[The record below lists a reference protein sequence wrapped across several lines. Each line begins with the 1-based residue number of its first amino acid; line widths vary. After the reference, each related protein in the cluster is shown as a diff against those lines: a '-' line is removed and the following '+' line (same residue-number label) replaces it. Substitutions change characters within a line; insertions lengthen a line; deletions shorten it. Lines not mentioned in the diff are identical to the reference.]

1 MIQATLYCNREEDTV
16 GFRIFGHAGFAEH
29 GSDIVC
35 AAVSVLV
42 INTVNAVEKF
52 TDAKLSKAQ
61 NEDEGYMEY
70 HLKTMDV
77 PEAKLLLNTLRL
89 GLESI
94 QSEFKQYL
102 QVSYKE
108 V

>member
-1 MIQATLYCNREEDTV
+1 MIKATIFSDSQGDTV
-16 GFRIFGHAGFAEH
+16 GFRVFGHAGFAEH

-42 INTVNAVEKF
+42 INTVNAVERF
-52 TDAKLSKAQ
+52 TEAELKVTE
-61 NEDEGYMEY
+61 NEEEGFLEG
-70 HLKTMDV
+70 LLESSDSG
-77 PEAKLLLNTLRL
+77 EAKLLLNTLRL

-94 QSEFKQYL
+94 QTEFTEYL
-102 QVSYKE
+102 QLSFKE